1 MRLDAQ
7 WGHAWSCGACHPST
21 FADVADFRFRVH
33 DSRLSRGGRARAG
46 SEQTDPWDNGRGQ
59 GLRRWKFFRHVV
71 ARPAFRVLHVPVSDD
86 PVLRRHMHP
95 QGARSPRGGTTGT
108 GAGEG
113 AGAIGNRGRYTG
125 SSATRICWLHQR
137 RMYTYQLPPLQEG
150 RGTACDAST
159 PRHTRMHVCMDEN
172 VCERIH
178 VHTYACVNVHTTAHS
193 DASVTCPHH
202 VHTAPSP
209 AIKDAFL
216 KWRCA
221 AGIRDWEETLTSSY
235 FPKMF
240 SRKSSAIS
248 TLGTRGS

>member
-1 MRLDAQ
+1 MCVRCAWHIACLHMCVVVATWPAPAAQTRRAQGERLGWSVTQTAHKNRTQGSRSRSAGGDRRGDWTRMVMR
-7 WGHAWSCGACHPST
+7 HAWSCGACHPST

-95 QGARSPRGGTTGT
+95 QGARAPRGGTTGA

-113 AGAIGNRGRYTG
+113 AGAIGDRGRYTG
-125 SSATRICWLHQR
+125 SSATRICWLH
-137 RMYTYQLPPLQEG
+137 L
-150 RGTACDAST
+150 
-159 PRHTRMHVCMDEN
+159 HVC
-172 VCERIH
+172 VCTRTH
-178 VHTYACVNVHTTAHS
+178 VHTYACANVHTTAHA
-193 DASVTCPHH
+193 DASVICPHH

-209 AIKDAFL
+209 AINDAFL
-216 KWRCA
+216 
-221 AGIRDWEETLTSSY
+221 
-235 FPKMF
+235 
-240 SRKSSAIS
+240 
-248 TLGTRGS
+248 